1 MAFTYILRL
10 ANDQY
15 YIGTT
20 INLQHRI
27 QEHNSGVDNFTRKH
41 LPVSLVYFEEYPT
54 EEQAVAREKQLKGWS
69 RAKKEKL
76 ISGEWTKQ

>member
-1 MAFTYILRL
+1 MAYTYILKL
-10 ANDQY
+10 ANSQY
-15 YIGTT
+15 YVGTT
-20 INLQHRI
+20 VNLQHRVK
-27 QEHNSGVDNFTRKH
+27 EHNSGIDIFTRKH

-76 ISGEWTKQ
+76 ILGEWTKQ